1 MKSFLRGL
9 EMRRRESSVKELLTA
24 EVMTTVKS
32 IQFEFSQECEA
43 SDETINS
50 LCNVLEA
57 IFIHGL
63 KETLADRMSSV
74 LGDPDQR
81 PCPEFWSV
89 LMIFSHS
96 EVIKQITRLSQIT
109 TDVGRSRA
117 WLRLSLNEGMI
128 TSYLLMISQDNSSLS
143 PYYKRFAFLRD
154 LEALG
159 VVTKLLEGLTRFSFS
174 LPTNS
179 SVLNTWSNAPL
190 LLAGL
195 WTPPMKEVPISVG
208 TDIAKGLPVDNDK
221 AETISVSSV
230 PSSSGKY
237 CEEEAFKKILG
248 TPVEGSPLHSHMYLS
263 DSEDKGASDA
273 ELPFEAASTSYDV
286 PPALKAV
293 STDDNQSDE
302 AEPELDVQLIS
313 SAQEENKTENS
324 TLESYHK
331 IIDSYKVDNST
342 VQEPNIDDIINKFGP
357 TINKPTSP
365 KHRSTSQRMSK
376 SQTSNDFEVVE
387 ESAINFNIPEFKS
400 LVEQLGK
407 VVNEKGLI
415 DQNFSCKECGQII
428 GLSFC
433 NVCVCSLTG
442 CYYCPDCF
450 KPSEFSLPGRILHNW
465 DFSRYLVCG
474 KVATFLQE
482 IQDFPLFDV
491 RKINPKLYLVF
502 SEMSSLQKLRL
513 QLNFLRIY
521 LFTCHDSAKE
531 RIKRILWP
539 REYLY
544 EHVHLYSLTD
554 LFEIPSGKLVELLK
568 RAIKISID
576 HVLSCQLCSQ
586 KGFICEV
593 CNDAKAIYP
602 FDIETTYRCPSCR
615 TVYHLSCK
623 KEICP
628 KCDRIK
634 KRKEMAKSMS
644 DSYHN

>member
-1 MKSFLRGL
+1 
-9 EMRRRESSVKELLTA
+9 MRRRESSVKELLTT

-32 IQFEFSQECEA
+32 IQFEFTQECEA
-43 SDETINS
+43 SGETINS
-50 LCNVLEA
+50 LCNVLEG

-63 KETLADRMSSV
+63 KETLADRMTSV

-81 PCPEFWSV
+81 PSPEFWSV

-96 EVIKQITRLSQIT
+96 EVIKQITKLSQIT

-128 TSYLLMISQDNSSLS
+128 TSYLLMICQDNSSLT

-159 VVTKLLEGLTRFSFS
+159 VVTKLLEGLARFSFS

-208 TDIAKGLPVDNDK
+208 TDIVKGLPVDNDK
-221 AETISVSSV
+221 AESISVCSI
-230 PSSSGKY
+230 PSSSGRFG
-237 CEEEAFKKILG
+237 EEEAFKKILG
-248 TPVEGSPLHSHMYLS
+248 TPVEGSPLHSHMCFDDS
-263 DSEDKGASDA
+263 DEKSVSDV
-273 ELPFEAASTSYDV
+273 EVPFEAPSTSADV
-286 PPALKAV
+286 SAASKV
-293 STDDNQSDE
+293 TDTDKNQSE
-302 AEPELDVQLIS
+302 EVESRSDVQLIPNT
-313 SAQEENKTENS
+313 EEETVTENS

-342 VQEPNIDDIINKFGP
+342 VQKPNIDDIINKFGP
-357 TINKPTSP
+357 SINKPVSP
-365 KHRSTSQRMSK
+365 KHQTAFQRMSK

-387 ESAINFNIPEFKS
+387 ESALNFNIPEFKS

-407 VVNEKGLI
+407 IVNEKGLI
-415 DQNFSCKECGQII
+415 GQNFSCKECGQLI
-428 GLSFC
+428 GLSFG
-433 NVCVCSLTG
+433 NSCVCSLTG
-442 CYYCPDCF
+442 CYYCRDCF
-450 KPSEFSLPGRILHNW
+450 KSSVMPLPGRILHNW
-465 DFSRYLVCG
+465 DFSRFIVCG

-521 LFTCHDSAKE
+521 LFTCHDSVKE

-554 LFEIPSGKLVELLK
+554 LLEIPSGKLVELLK
-568 RAIKISID
+568 RAIKISVD
-576 HVLSCQLCSQ
+576 HVLTCQLCSQ

-593 CNDAKAIYP
+593 CHDEKAIYP

-623 KEICP
+623 KDICP
-628 KCDRIK
+628 KCERIK
-634 KRKEMAKSMS
+634 KRKENASSMS
-644 DSYHN
+644 DM

>member
-9 EMRRRESSVKELLTA
+9 EMRRRESSVKELLTT

-43 SDETINS
+43 SGETINS

-57 IFIHGL
+57 MFIHGL
-63 KETLADRMSSV
+63 KESLADRMTSV

-81 PCPEFWSV
+81 PSPEFWSV

-96 EVIKQITRLSQIT
+96 EVIKQITKLSQIT

-128 TSYLLMISQDNSSLS
+128 TSYLMMISQDNSSLS

-159 VVTKLLEGLTRFSFS
+159 VVTKLLEGLAGFSFS

-179 SVLNTWSNAPL
+179 SVLNNWSNAPL

-221 AETISVSSV
+221 SETISVSSI

-237 CEEEAFKKILG
+237 VEDEAFKKILG
-248 TPVEGSPLHSHMYLS
+248 TPVEGSPLHSHMNLY
-263 DSEDKGASDA
+263 DSEEKSTNDV
-273 ELPFEAASTSYDV
+273 EFPFEAASTSTDV
-286 PPALKAV
+286 PPPSKV
-293 STDDNQSDE
+293 MNTDDNQSE
-302 AEPELDVQLIS
+302 EEESGLDVQLIS
-313 SAQEENKTENS
+313 SADEEKMADNS

-342 VQEPNIDDIINKFGP
+342 MQKPNIDDIINKFGP
-357 TINKPTSP
+357 NINKPISP
-365 KHRSTSQRMSK
+365 KRQSTSQRMLK
-376 SQTSNDFEVVE
+376 SQTSNDFEVIE

-407 VVNEKGLI
+407 IRNEKGLV
-415 DQNFSCKECGQII
+415 DQNFSCKECGQLI
-428 GLSFC
+428 GLSFG
-433 NVCVCSLTG
+433 NVSVCSLTG

-450 KPSEFSLPGRILHNW
+450 KSSEFPLPGRILHNW
-465 DFSRYLVCG
+465 DFSRYVVCG

-521 LFTCHDSAKE
+521 LFTCHDSVKE

-554 LFEIPSGKLVELLK
+554 LFDIPSGKLVDLLK

-576 HVLSCQLCSQ
+576 HVLTCQLCSQ

-593 CNDAKAIYP
+593 CHDDKAIYP
-602 FDIETTYRCPSCR
+602 FDIETTHRCPSCR

-623 KEICP
+623 KDICP

-634 KRKEMAKSMS
+634 KRKENAKSMP
-644 DSYHN
+644 DL